1 MTTGFNSIWELL
13 GIPCSRGSL
22 AQDSSLLKKL
32 ITKVISRR
40 SSRTLLVI
48 SLQEVQVDVHVHID
62 GEEVVVVLVGLLL
75 FVFSFLVQAY
85 KLQ

>member
-1 MTTGFNSIWELL
+1 M
-13 GIPCSRGSL
+13 